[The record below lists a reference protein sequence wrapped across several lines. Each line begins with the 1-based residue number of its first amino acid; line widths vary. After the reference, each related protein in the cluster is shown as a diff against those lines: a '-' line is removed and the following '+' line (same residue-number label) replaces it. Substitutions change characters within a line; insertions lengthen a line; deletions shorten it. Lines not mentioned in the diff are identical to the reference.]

1 LKNPIHKSGM
11 FVTPKDE
18 QDLFDRIA
26 QLTSSERQI
35 ATMFAM
41 FTMNMCSQMV
51 DKAIEKAELEAIYK
65 ELGVK

>member
-1 LKNPIHKSGM
+1 MKNPIHKSGM

-41 FTMNMCSQMV
+41 FTMNLCSQMV
-51 DKAIEKAELEAIYK
+51 DKEMAKETAE
-65 ELGVK
+65 